1 MLLQLM
7 KRLQIIVWLLL
18 TFNLTLLYSTI
29 LSTVTL
35 ITPTLAAAET
45 VTISSTAALASAT
58 TTTFKSSS
66 PSTTSSSVSNHNR
79 RLHLHLEHHQ
89 YTQQQYPASY
99 QNYPLTPHIA
109 TEFMD
114 EFHSPNQAGKFFN
127 IWQKLLVII

>member
-7 KRLQIIVWLLL
+7 KRLQIFIWLLL

-29 LSTVTL
+29 LSTVTS
-35 ITPTLAAAET
+35 ITPTLAAADNT
-45 VTISSTAALASAT
+45 VTISSTAALATAT
-58 TTTFKSSS
+58 TTTFKTSSASSS
-66 PSTTSSSVSNHNR
+66 SHTTTSSSAANHNR

-114 EFHSPNQAGKFFN
+114 EFYSPNQADD
-127 IWQKLLVII
+127 